1 MAVKKENQEIN
12 KPQKENID
20 WESEIINSMRLAG
33 KGVFKVLSYLL
44 NVILTI
50 LLICIITG
58 VIVGCAFSI
67 YIKNYVD
74 PTIDESLLA
83 TGGTSQT
90 TQIYYYDYEDADARY
105 NRVGEAV
112 ELEDQRLY
120 GEQNSLWADY
130 QNIPQDLKDAFVAI
144 EDKRFWDH
152 AGVDWVRTGSA
163 VMKFFVGNSSYG
175 GSSITQQ
182 LIKNITAYDDV
193 TIQRK
198 VQEIVCALNLEKSKS
213 KEEILELYLNIIPLS
228 QRCYGVQSAANTYFG
243 KDVSELT
250 LIECVCIASITN
262 APTRYDPVQN
272 PEQNQE
278 RRDIILQEMLAQGY
292 ITQAEF
298 DSAYD
303 KELKLNLTEVST
315 TISTNSWYTDTV
327 IEDVIDDLMKTYNY
341 TRQVASKK
349 IYSGGLQIYTLM
361 DPEVQAAMDEVYR
374 DDSIFEKALKKK
386 VSGVP
391 AESAMVVCDPT
402 TGDLLGIV
410 GGRGEKTESRIL
422 NLAAQAVRPSGSS
435 IKPIAV
441 YAPAMEEGLI
451 TWGSVLD
458 DVPVIWSG
466 TADDPTPWPKNYT
479 LTYEGLST
487 VDYAITHSL
496 NTVSVRTLQLLGE
509 RKSYEYLTEKMGFH
523 SLIEKTTLDNGSTLT
538 DIGLAAL
545 ALGQQNYGITVREIT
560 SAFCTFPNNGV
571 YNKTRSYL
579 YVSDSDGE
587 TVLSNDAESNVV
599 FSEETS
605 YIMTKMMQNVF
616 NSTSSAAYRVTLRK
630 KVDCAG
636 KTGTAGDDLDRW
648 LLGYT
653 PYYVAGV
660 WYGYKI
666 PKVLTGELITSPCVY
681 VWDEVMTRIH
691 QKYMDAAANGS
702 QELKLFEDTQP
713 SNVVQAQYCIDSG
726 KLLSDACALDPRG
739 SRADTGWFKKGTE
752 PTEPCDC
759 HVIVAYD
766 KHNGGIAH
774 SGSNPD
780 HVGDVALIKV
790 PDRDFPIQVTVTD
803 AQYVYRPLPMGV
815 RPTDNRNQPYF
826 INSIPDGH
834 YVGRSSGKTQYNTF
848 SSNGFDYL
856 AYEQGYVALVIGPKS
871 LVFRKP
877 EIIETPTTEDTS
889 QTVPSE
895 NTGEPPST
903 DATTAPAIPHE
914 IQTPVTGE
922 AAN

>member
-1 MAVKKENQEIN
+1 MKKEEQVTGKKEK
-12 KPQKENID
+12 KPTD
-20 WESEIINSMRLAG
+20 WEKEILGSMCLAG
-33 KGVFKVLSYLL
+33 KGIFKVFSYLF
-44 NVILTI
+44 NIILTI
-50 LLICIITG
+50 LLICIVTG
-58 VIVGCAFSI
+58 AIVGCAFSI

-90 TQIYYYDYEDADARY
+90 TQIYYYEYENAEARY
-105 NRVGEAV
+105 NRTGTKV

-130 QNIPQDLKDAFVAI
+130 SKIPQDLKDAFVAI

-152 AGVDWVRTGSA
+152 AGVDWIRTGSA

-182 LIKNITAYDDV
+182 LVKNVTQYDDV

-198 VQEIVCALNLEKSKS
+198 VQEIVCALNLEKTKS

-243 KDVSELT
+243 KDVSELS

-272 PEQNQE
+272 PESNQE

-292 ITQAEF
+292 ITQEEF

-303 KELKLNLTEVST
+303 KEIELNLTEVST
-315 TISTNSWYTDTV
+315 AITTNSWYTDTV
-327 IEDVIDDLMKTYNY
+327 IEDVISDLMEKYNY
-341 TRQVASKK
+341 TRQVASQK
-349 IYSGGLQIYTLM
+349 IYSGGLQIHTLM
-361 DPEVQAAMDEVYR
+361 DPEVQKVMEEVYI
-374 DDSIFEKALKKK
+374 DDSIFEKALKKE

-391 AESAMVVCDPT
+391 AESSMVVCDPA

-451 TWGSVLD
+451 TWGTVQDDSPVLWFGED
-458 DVPVIWSG
+458 D
-466 TADDPTPWPKNYT
+466 DLEPWPKNYT
-479 LTYEGLST
+479 LTYAGLST
-487 VDYAITHSL
+487 VNNSIIHSD

-509 RKSYEYLTEKMGFH
+509 RKSYEYLTEKMGFY
-523 SLIEKTTLDNGSTLT
+523 SLIESKTLDDGKTLT
-538 DIGLAAL
+538 DIGLASL

-560 SAFCTFPNNGV
+560 SAYCTFPNNGV

-579 YVSDSDGE
+579 YVSNTDGDMI
-587 TVLSNDAESNVV
+587 LSNDAESNVV

-605 YIMTKMMQNVF
+605 YIMTKMLENVF
-616 NSTSSAAYRVTLRK
+616 NSTASAAYRVTLRK

-666 PKVLTGELITSPCVY
+666 PKVLTNELITSPCVY
-681 VWDEVMTRIH
+681 VWDEVMTRLH
-691 QKYMDAAANGS
+691 QKYIDAAEAGTE
-702 QELKLFEDTQP
+702 ELKHFDDTRP
-713 SNVVQAQYCIDSG
+713 SNIVELEYCKDSG
-726 KLLSDACALDPRG
+726 KLLTDACALDPRG
-739 SRADTGWFKKGTE
+739 SRNDKGYFKEGTE
-752 PTEPCDC
+752 PTEYCDC
-759 HVIVAYD
+759 HVVVAYD
-766 KHNGGIAH
+766 TQNKGIAH
-774 SGSNPD
+774 AGSNPD
-780 HVGDVALIKV
+780 HVKNVSLISIST
-790 PDRDFPIQVTVTD
+790 RDFPEQVTITD
-803 AQYVYRPLPMGV
+803 AQYVYRTLPSGV
-815 RPTDNRNQPYF
+815 RPTDNPNQPYF
-826 INSIPDGH
+826 INSIPEGH
-834 YVGRSSGKTQYNTF
+834 YVGRSSDSRQYNTF
-848 SSNGFDYL
+848 SSKGFDYL
-856 AYEQGYVALVIGPKS
+856 AYEQGMFELVIGSKEI
-871 LVFRKP
+871 VFIKKEEEP
-877 EIIETPTTEDTS
+877 LPNPDDNPTTLPGDD
-889 QTVPSE
+889 
-895 NTGEPPST
+895 TGEPPE
-903 DATTAPAIPHE
+903 TTASE
-914 IQTPVTGE
+914 IATPEPTGE
-922 AAN
+922 APVTEQPNFE

>member
-1 MAVKKENQEIN
+1 MKNENFITPKK
-12 KPQKENID
+12 KKENID
-20 WESEIINSMRLAG
+20 WESEILNSMRLAG
-33 KGVFKVLSYLL
+33 KGVFKVFSYLF
-44 NVILTI
+44 NIILTV
-50 LLICIITG
+50 LLIGIVTG
-58 VIVGCAFSI
+58 AIVGCAFSI

-83 TGGTSQT
+83 TGGSSQT
-90 TQIYYYDYEDADARY
+90 TQIYYYKYDDMDSRY
-105 NRVGEAV
+105 NRVGEAI

-130 QNIPQDLKDAFVAI
+130 NNIPQDLKDAFVAI

-152 AGVDWVRTGSA
+152 AGVDWIRTGSA

-182 LIKNITAYDDV
+182 LIKNITQYDDV

-198 VQEIVCALNLEKSKS
+198 VQEIVCALNLEKTKS

-298 DSAYD
+298 DGAYD
-303 KELKLNLTEVST
+303 KEITLNLTEVST
-315 TISTNSWYTDTV
+315 AITTNSWYTDTV
-327 IEDVIDDLMKTYNY
+327 IEDVIEDLMENYNY

-349 IYSGGLQIYTLM
+349 IYSGGLQIHTLM
-361 DPEVQAAMDEVYR
+361 DPEVQKALEEVYAT
-374 DDSIFEKALKKK
+374 DSIFDKALKKE

-391 AESAMVVCDPT
+391 AESAMVVCDPY

-422 NLAAQAVRPSGSS
+422 NLASQSVRPSGSS

-441 YAPAMEEGLI
+441 YAPAIEEGLI
-451 TWGSVLD
+451 TWSSVID
-458 DVPVIWSG
+458 DTPVMWLEDDGEDNTASG
-466 TADDPTPWPKNYT
+466 ENDKKTYTPWPKNYT
-479 LTYEGLST
+479 LDNVGLSNIN
-487 VDYAITHSL
+487 YAVIHSL
-496 NTVSVRTLQLLGE
+496 NTVSVKTLQMLGE
-509 RKSYEYLTEKMGFH
+509 RTSFNYLTDKMGFH
-523 SLIEKTTLDNGSTLT
+523 SLIEKKTLDNGSTLT

-560 SAFCTFPNNGV
+560 SAFCVFPNNGI

-579 YVSDSDGE
+579 YVSGPDGE

-599 FSEETS
+599 FSEETT
-605 YIMTKMMQNVF
+605 YIMTKIMQNVF
-616 NSTSSAAYRVTLRK
+616 NSTASAAYRVTLRK

-636 KTGTAGDDLDRW
+636 KTGTAGDDYDRW

-653 PYYVAGV
+653 PYYVCGA

-666 PKVLTGELITSPCVY
+666 PKVLTNELITSPCVY
-681 VWDEVMTRIH
+681 AWDEVMTRLH
-691 QKYMDAAANGS
+691 QKYIDAAEAGTA
-702 QELKLFEDTQP
+702 ELKHFDDTRP
-713 SNVVQAQYCIDSG
+713 INVVEAEFCRDSG
-726 KLLSDACALDPRG
+726 KLMTEVCALDPRG
-739 SRADTGWFKKGTE
+739 NRAEKGWFKKGTE

-759 HVIVAYD
+759 HVAIAYD
-766 KHNGGIAH
+766 TQNGGVAH
-774 SGSNPD
+774 SYSNMEYVKD
-780 HVGDVALIKV
+780 VGMITVT
-790 PDRDFPIQVTVTD
+790 DRDFPAQLTVTD
-803 AQYVYRPLPMGV
+803 AQYVYRPMPPGI
-815 RPTDNRNQPYF
+815 RPTDNPNQPYF
-826 INSIPDGH
+826 INAIPEDR

-848 SSNGFDYL
+848 SSVGFDYL
-856 AYEQGYVALVIGPKS
+856 AFDNGLIPLVIGPKEI
-871 LVFRKP
+871 VMIKP
-877 EIIETPTTEDTS
+877 EVNPQPNPDDRDPNAPP
-889 QTVPSE
+889 QD
-895 NTGEPPST
+895 NTGDPPPP
-903 DATTAPAIPHE
+903 DNDPPIA
-914 IQTPVTGE
+914 
-922 AAN
+922 

>member
-1 MAVKKENQEIN
+1 MKKEKQPQTKQKKDNVDWDKEIL
-12 KPQKENID
+12 
-20 WESEIINSMRLAG
+20 NSMRLAG
-33 KGVFKVLSYLL
+33 KGIFKVFSYLL
-44 NVILTI
+44 NIILTI
-50 LLICIITG
+50 LLICVVTG
-58 VIVGCAFSI
+58 AIVGCAFSI

-90 TQIYYYDYEDADARY
+90 TQIYYYAYENADSRY
-105 NRVGEAV
+105 NRTGEAI

-130 QNIPQDLKDAFVAI
+130 TNIPQDLKDAFVAI

-182 LIKNITAYDDV
+182 LVKNLTAYDDV

-198 VQEIVCALNLEKSKS
+198 VQEIVCALNLEKTKS

-228 QRCYGVQSAANTYFG
+228 QSCYGVQAAANTYFG

-272 PEQNQE
+272 PEKNQE

-292 ITQAEF
+292 ITQEEF

-315 TISTNSWYTDTV
+315 AITTNSWYTDTV
-327 IEDVIDDLMKTYNY
+327 IEDVIDDLMETYNY
-341 TRQVASKK
+341 TKQVASQK
-349 IYSGGLQIYTLM
+349 IYSGGLQIHTLM
-361 DPEVQAAMDEVYR
+361 DPEVQKALEEVYK
-374 DDSIFEKALKKK
+374 DDSIFDKALKKQ

-391 AESAMVVCDPT
+391 AESAMVICDPY

-422 NLAAQAVRPSGSS
+422 NLAAQSVRASGSS

-441 YAPAMEEGLI
+441 YAPAIEEGLV
-451 TWGSVLD
+451 TWGSVID
-458 DVPVIWSG
+458 DTPVMWVGS
-466 TADDPTPWPKNYT
+466 DDDLEPWPKNYT
-479 LTYEGLST
+479 LTFEGLST
-487 VDYAITHSL
+487 IDNAITHSH
-496 NTVSVRTLQLLGE
+496 NTVSVRVLQLLGE
-509 RKSYEYLTEKMGFH
+509 RKAYDYLTEKMGFF
-523 SLIEKTTLDNGSTLT
+523 SLIEKATLDNGSTLT

-545 ALGQQNYGITVREIT
+545 ALGQQNYGVTVREMT
-560 SAFCTFPNNGV
+560 SAFCTFPNNGI

-587 TVLSNDAESNVV
+587 IVLSNDAEANVV

-616 NSTSSAAYRVTLRK
+616 NSTASAAYRVTLRK

-636 KTGTAGDDLDRW
+636 KTGTAGNDYDRW
-648 LLGYT
+648 LLAYT
-653 PYYVAGV
+653 PYYVGGV

-666 PKVLTGELITSPCVY
+666 PKVLTSELITSPCVY
-681 VWDEVMTRIH
+681 AWDEVMTRLH
-691 QKYMDAAANGS
+691 QKHIDAAAAGTE
-702 QELKLFEDTQP
+702 ELKSFDDTRP
-713 SNVVQAQYCIDSG
+713 AGVVQVEYCIDSG
-726 KLLSDACALDPRG
+726 KLLTDACALDPRG
-739 SRADTGWFKKGTE
+739 SRKDAGWFKKGTE
-752 PTEPCDC
+752 PTEYCDC
-759 HVIVAYD
+759 HVVVAYD
-766 KHNGGIAH
+766 TQNNGIAH
-774 SGSNPD
+774 SGSNPA
-780 HVGDVALIKV
+780 HVKDVALIRV
-790 PDRDFPIQVTVTD
+790 TDRSFPVQVTITD
-803 AQYVYRPLPMGV
+803 AQYVYRPLPSGV
-815 RPTDNRNQPYF
+815 RPTDNPNQPYF
-826 INSIPDGH
+826 INAIPSGQ
-834 YVGRSSGKTQYNTF
+834 YVGRSSAKAQFNTF
-848 SSNGFDYL
+848 SSHGFDYL
-856 AYEQGYVALVIGPKS
+856 AYQQGKLALVIGPKDI
-871 LVFRKP
+871 VFAKP
-877 EIIETPTTEDTS
+877 DDENKPNPDDTPQIPPEN
-889 QTVPSE
+889 
-895 NTGEPPST
+895 NTGDPP
-903 DATTAPAIPHE
+903 
-914 IQTPVTGE
+914 TPE
-922 AAN
+922 ASPT

>member
-1 MAVKKENQEIN
+1 MAVKKEEQATN
-12 KPQKENID
+12 KQGKKQVD
-20 WESEIINSMRLAG
+20 WEKEILHSMRLAG
-33 KGVFKVLSYLL
+33 KGIFKVFSCLF

-50 LLICIITG
+50 LLIGIVTG
-58 VIVGCAFSI
+58 AIVGCAFSI

-90 TQIYYYDYEDADARY
+90 TQIYYFDYADAEARY
-105 NRVGEAV
+105 NRTGTKV

-130 QNIPQDLKDAFVAI
+130 NNIPQDLKDAFVAI

-152 AGVDWVRTGSA
+152 AGVDWIRTGSA

-182 LIKNITAYDDV
+182 LVKNITAYDDV

-198 VQEIVCALNLEKSKS
+198 VQEIVCALNLEKTKS

-272 PEQNQE
+272 PENNQE

-292 ITQAEF
+292 ITQEEF

-303 KELKLNLTEVST
+303 KEITLNLTEIST
-315 TISTNSWYTDTV
+315 AITTNSWYTDTV
-327 IEDVIDDLMKTYNY
+327 IEDVIGDLMEKYNY
-341 TRQVASKK
+341 TKQVASQK
-349 IYSGGLQIYTLM
+349 IYSGGLQIHTLM
-361 DPEVQAAMDEVYR
+361 DPEVQKVMEEVYL
-374 DDSIFEKALKKK
+374 DDSIFEKALKKE

-391 AESAMVVCDPT
+391 AESAMVVCDPY

-441 YAPAMEEGLI
+441 YGPAIEENLV
-451 TWGSVLD
+451 TWGTVLD
-458 DVPVIWSG
+458 DTPVMWTG
-466 TADDPTPWPKNYT
+466 EKTEEEEPQPWPKNYT
-479 LTYEGLST
+479 LTYAGLST
-487 VDYAITHSL
+487 INNSIIHSD
-496 NTVSVRTLQLLGE
+496 NTVSVRTLQKLGE
-509 RKSYEYLTEKMGFH
+509 RKSYEYLTEKMGFY
-523 SLIEKTTLDNGSTLT
+523 SLIEKATLNDGSTLT
-538 DIGLAAL
+538 DIGLASL

-560 SAFCTFPNNGV
+560 SAYCTFPNNGV

-579 YVSDSDGE
+579 YVSDSEGNII
-587 TVLSNDAESNVV
+587 LSNDAESNVV

-605 YIMTKMMQNVF
+605 YIMTKMMENVF
-616 NSTSSAAYRVTLRK
+616 NSTASAAYRVTLRK
-630 KVDCAG
+630 TVDCAG
-636 KTGTAGDDLDRW
+636 KTGTAGNDLDRW

-653 PYYVAGV
+653 PYYVGGV

-666 PKVLTGELITSPCVY
+666 PKVLTNELITSPCVY
-681 VWDEVMTRIH
+681 VWDEVMTKLH
-691 QKYMDAAANGS
+691 QKHIDAAEEGTA
-702 QELKLFEDTQP
+702 ELKRFDDTRP
-713 SNVVQAQYCIDSG
+713 SGVVQAEYCKDSG
-726 KLLSDACALDPRG
+726 KLLTEACALDPRG
-739 SRADTGWFKKGTE
+739 KRSDTGWFKKGTE
-752 PTEPCDC
+752 PTEYCDC

-766 KHNGGIAH
+766 TANGGIAH
-774 SGSNPD
+774 AGSNPN
-780 HVGDVALIKV
+780 HVKNVALIRV
-790 PDRDFPIQVTVTD
+790 TDRDFPVQVTVTD
-803 AQYVYRPLPMGV
+803 AQYVYRPLPLGV
-815 RPTDNRNQPYF
+815 RPTDNPNQPYF
-826 INSIPDGH
+826 INAIPEGH
-834 YVGRSSGKTQYNTF
+834 FVGISSGKTQYNTF
-848 SSNGFDYL
+848 SSKGFDYL
-856 AYEQGYVALVIGPKS
+856 AYEQGLIDLVIGPKE
-871 LVFRKP
+871 LVFIKKEEEEQP
-877 EIIETPTTEDTS
+877 NPDDTPTTP
-889 QTVPSE
+889 PSD
-895 NTGEPPST
+895 NTGDPPANEDPNT
-903 DATTAPAIPHE
+903 QI
-914 IQTPVTGE
+914 PVTE
-922 AAN
+922 VPTE